1 MSHSTQKSKTT
12 TQKFIEILDIVDNI
26 VLLASGNACSIIEV
40 QATNFALL
48 SQEEQD
54 SRVLSYSSLL
64 NSLSF
69 PIQIFIRSK
78 KIDISSYLKLL
89 DLEVEKSQNQLLKT
103 QINSYK
109 DFVQELVKVNIVL
122 DKKFY
127 IVLPYTG
134 MESGINMSR
143 ENFFLSAKSKLLTKA
158 ESLHSMLRRMNL
170 SARTLDKDELTK
182 LFHEIYNGDFEQPG
196 EISQNA
202 QKDMVPLVDIIAPS
216 SAEVDFNFIRVGE
229 RFYKTFFIVGYPRYV
244 SPNWLSPV
252 IDFNHSLNISMF
264 VYPTSSSDV
273 LSDLR
278 RKTAEMEATI
288 SSQIDQGLVIDAK
301 VQAAL
306 EDAEGLTEELAK
318 GMERFFQMSLYITLY
333 SESLPELEQS
343 SKRLESTLSS
353 LLILPKL
360 STLQMEDGF
369 KSTIPYGTDN
379 LFLTRNMDTTSLAS
393 TFPFTSAT
401 LTQDKGI
408 VYGLNQQNGSL
419 IIFDRFSLENA
430 NEVVF
435 GKSGSGKSFL
445 IKLEA
450 MRQFMFG
457 TEIIIIDPEGE
468 YESIA
473 KILGGEYVSFT
484 AGSPVKI
491 NPFDLS
497 GMYVEG
503 ENELGLKILS
513 LHGLLR
519 IVLGELDA
527 VHDAILDRALVE
539 TYRQKG
545 ITTDPAT
552 QKNKPPLMEDLYK
565 ILLGMEDPNAS
576 ELALRLE
583 KFIKGSLSG
592 LFNQQSNF
600 DIKNP
605 FTAFSVKALED
616 ELRPIAM
623 HIILDFVW
631 TKVRKSLKKRLLILD
646 EAWYLTKYEDSA
658 SFVYGIAKRAR
669 KYYLALTTATQDVQD
684 FLSTDYGKAILSNS
698 SIQILLKQSPTEI
711 DTVSKIFYLS
721 HGEKDLLTSVGVGE
735 GLFFA
740 GQSHVVV
747 KIVAAPYEKELATS
761 NPQEIKEM
769 QERNTLS
776 QLNTAPQGP
785 STPQADPTTIPSQ
798 PQRQTVTP
806 TVKPESPTIQPKPM
820 IEQPM
825 ETTIPTG
832 PMINNAPSVQN
843 TKEPEEIF

>member
-1 MSHSTQKSKTT
+1 MFFNKNKKETNRGEKSISPTKT
-12 TQKFIEILDIVDNI
+12 
-26 VLLASGNACSIIEV
+26 
-40 QATNFALL
+40 
-48 SQEEQD
+48 
-54 SRVLSYSSLL
+54 
-64 NSLSF
+64 
-69 PIQIFIRSK
+69 
-78 KIDISSYLKLL
+78 
-89 DLEVEKSQNQLLKT
+89 VEK
-103 QINSYK
+103 
-109 DFVQELVKVNIVL
+109 
-122 DKKFY
+122 
-127 IVLPYTG
+127 G
-134 MESGINMSR
+134 MV
-143 ENFFLSAKSKLLTKA
+143 
-158 ESLHSMLRRMNL
+158 SLI
-170 SARTLDKDELTK
+170 D
-182 LFHEIYNGDFEQPG
+182 
-196 EISQNA
+196 
-202 QKDMVPLVDIIAPS
+202 VIAPS
-216 SAEVDFNFIRVGE
+216 SIEVDFNSIRIGE
-229 RFYKTFFIVGYPRYV
+229 RFYKTFFVVGYPRYV
-244 SPNWLSPV
+244 SSNWLSPV
-252 IDFNHSLNISMF
+252 IDFSHSLNISMF
-264 VYPTSSSDV
+264 IYPTSSSDV

-288 SSQIDQGLVIDAK
+288 SSQIDQGLVVDAK

-306 EDAEGLTEELAK
+306 EDAQGLTEELAK
-318 GMERFFQMSLYITLY
+318 GIERFFQMSLYITLY
-333 SESLPELEQS
+333 SESLAELDQA

-360 STLQMEDGF
+360 STLQMEEGF
-369 KSTIPYGTDN
+369 KSTIPFGTDN

-401 LTQDKGI
+401 LTQEKGI
-408 VYGLNQQNGSL
+408 MYGINQQNGSL

-435 GKSGSGKSFL
+435 GKSGAGKSFL
-445 IKLEA
+445 IKLET

-468 YESIA
+468 YESIT
-473 KILGGEYVSFT
+473 KTFGGEYVSFT
-484 AGSPVKI
+484 PSSPIKI

-513 LHGLLR
+513 LHGLLK
-519 IVLGELDA
+519 IVMGELSA
-527 VHDAILDRALVE
+527 IHDAILDRALVE

-552 QKNKPPLMEDLYK
+552 QKKQPPLMEDLYK
-565 ILLGMEDPNAS
+565 TLLGMEDSNAN

-600 DIKNP
+600 DIRNP

-631 TKVRKSLKKRLLILD
+631 TKIRKSLKKRLLILD
-646 EAWYLTKYEDSA
+646 EAWYLMRYEDSA

-711 DTVSKIFYLS
+711 DTVSQIFYLS
-721 HGEKDLLTSVGVGE
+721 QGEKDLLLSASVGE

-740 GQSHVVV
+740 GQSHVSI
-747 KIVAAPYEKELATS
+747 KIVAAQFEKELATS
-761 NPQEIKEM
+761 NPQEVKEM
-769 QERNTLS
+769 RERDAAQPIIAQEGSSLPQTNSIETPSRSTPPQASNPSPLQQIVDAAVQSQDATS
-776 QLNTAPQGP
+776 QLIAPINQDIS
-785 STPQADPTTIPSQ
+785 STPNKD
-798 PQRQTVTP
+798 
-806 TVKPESPTIQPKPM
+806 
-820 IEQPM
+820 
-825 ETTIPTG
+825 
-832 PMINNAPSVQN
+832 
-843 TKEPEEIF
+843 EPEIF

>member
-1 MSHSTQKSKTT
+1 MFSKNKQQDTLPTSETNSPLGALQKGT
-12 TQKFIEILDIVDNI
+12 V
-26 VLLASGNACSIIEV
+26 
-40 QATNFALL
+40 
-48 SQEEQD
+48 
-54 SRVLSYSSLL
+54 SL
-64 NSLSF
+64 
-69 PIQIFIRSK
+69 P
-78 KIDISSYLKLL
+78 
-89 DLEVEKSQNQLLKT
+89 
-103 QINSYK
+103 
-109 DFVQELVKVNIVL
+109 
-122 DKKFY
+122 
-127 IVLPYTG
+127 
-134 MESGINMSR
+134 
-143 ENFFLSAKSKLLTKA
+143 
-158 ESLHSMLRRMNL
+158 
-170 SARTLDKDELTK
+170 
-182 LFHEIYNGDFEQPG
+182 
-196 EISQNA
+196 
-202 QKDMVPLVDIIAPS
+202 DIIAPS
-216 SAEVDFNFIRVGE
+216 SVEVDFNYIRVGE
-229 RFYKTFFIVGYPRYV
+229 RFYKTFFVVGYPRYV

-252 IDFNHSLNISMF
+252 IDFGHSLNISMF
-264 VYPTSSSDV
+264 IYPTNSPDI

-288 SSQIDQGLVIDAK
+288 SSQIDQGLVVDAR

-306 EDAEGLTEELAK
+306 EDAQSLTQELAK
-318 GMERFFQMSLYITLY
+318 GIERFFQMSLYITLY
-333 SESLPELEQS
+333 SDSLAELEQA

-353 LLILPKL
+353 LLILPKT
-360 STLQMEDGF
+360 STLQMEEGF
-369 KSTIPYGTDN
+369 KSTIPMGTDN
-379 LFLTRNMDTTSLAS
+379 LFITRNMDTTSLAS

-408 VYGLNQQNGSL
+408 MYGLNQQNGSL

-450 MRQFMFG
+450 MRQLMFG

-473 KILGGEYVSFT
+473 KTFGGEYVSFT
-484 AGSPVKI
+484 PSSPIKI

-519 IVLGELDA
+519 IVMGELDA
-527 VHDAILDRALVE
+527 THDAILDRALVE

-552 QKNKPPLMEDLYK
+552 QKKEPPLMEDLYK
-565 ILLGMEDPNAS
+565 VLLGMEDQNAN

-600 DIKNP
+600 DISNP
-605 FTAFSVKALED
+605 FTVFSVKALED
-616 ELRPIAM
+616 QLRPIAM
-623 HIILDFVW
+623 HIVLDFVW

-646 EAWYLTKYEDSA
+646 EAWYLMKYEDSA

-669 KYYLALTTATQDVQD
+669 KYYLALTTATQDVGD
-684 FLSTDYGKAILSNS
+684 FLSTDYGKAVLSNS

-711 DTVSKIFYLS
+711 DTVSKIFNLS
-721 HGEKDLLTSVGVGE
+721 KGEREMLLSVGVGE

-747 KIVAAPYEKELATS
+747 KVVAAPFEKELATS
-761 NPQEIKEM
+761 NPAEIKARVDKNASY
-769 QERNTLS
+769 QPV
-776 QLNTAPQGP
+776 APAQ
-785 STPQADPTTIPSQ
+785 TPPTTPVSPSQ
-798 PQRQTVTP
+798 NPPQETTSQGNFSIP
-806 TVKPESPTIQPKPM
+806 QPK
-820 IEQPM
+820 
-825 ETTIPTG
+825 
-832 PMINNAPSVQN
+832 S
-843 TKEPEEIF
+843 EIF